1 MDYGRPIG
9 FGFFPEPAADDPAGV
24 LDQVLAAERA
34 GLELVG
40 IQDHPY
46 QRTHLDAWSLL
57 AWLGARTST
66 VTLFP
71 DVANLPLR
79 TPAVLAKAAAS
90 LDVLTGGRVELGIGA
105 GGFWDAIAAMGGP
118 RRTPGQAVDAV
129 EEAVA
134 VIRLMWS
141 GERAARF
148 RGQHYQLAGVHPGP
162 RPAHDMG
169 IWIGALGPRMLDL
182 VGRVADGWLPSSPYA
197 PPEQLPGL
205 QARIDDGAAAAGRDP
220 RDIRRIYN
228 VSGHITQG
236 ATDGFLNGPVE
247 QWVDELT
254 GLVLDQGMD
263 SFVLWA
269 GEPRQQQVAVF
280 AHEVAPAVRDRVA
293 QNRGAS

>member
-1 MDYGRPIG
+1 MDYGRPIS

-57 AWLGARTST
+57 AWLGGRTST

-79 TPAVLAKAAAS
+79 APAVLAKAAAS

-118 RRTPGQAVDAV
+118 RRTPGQAVEAV

-148 RGQHYQLAGVHPGP
+148 RGEHYELAGVHPGP

-169 IWIGALGPRMLDL
+169 IWVGAL
-182 VGRVADGWLPSSPYA
+182 VV
-197 PPEQLPGL
+197 
-205 QARIDDGAAAAGRDP
+205 
-220 RDIRRIYN
+220 RR
-228 VSGHITQG
+228 
-236 ATDGFLNGPVE
+236 
-247 QWVDELT
+247 
-254 GLVLDQGMD
+254 
-263 SFVLWA
+263 
-269 GEPRQQQVAVF
+269 
-280 AHEVAPAVRDRVA
+280 
-293 QNRGAS
+293 